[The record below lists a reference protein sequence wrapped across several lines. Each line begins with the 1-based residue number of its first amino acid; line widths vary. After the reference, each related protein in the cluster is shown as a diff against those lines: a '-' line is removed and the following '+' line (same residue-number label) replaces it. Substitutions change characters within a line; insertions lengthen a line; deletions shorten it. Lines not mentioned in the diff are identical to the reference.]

1 MPLQEGRFIESIS
14 YITPEQVPTLP
25 IYKNSIVDVKCKDN
39 YKRYFVVEMQNSW
52 TPEFKY
58 RVLYN
63 TTKAYSRQLKKGQ
76 LYETLMPVYA
86 LNLVDDKFSR
96 SKNYYH
102 HYTILN
108 VTNLEDKIDGIE
120 MVFIELP
127 NFKAQS
133 ISQKKM
139 HILWLRFLTEIRHG
153 TINIPVDLVE
163 NKHTRKALDILE
175 ESSFS
180 KGEIEA
186 YDKYW
191 DGVSRERYFYGYKN
205 NVV

>member
-1 MPLQEGRFIESIS
+1 M
-14 YITPEQVPTLP
+14 
-25 IYKNSIVDVKCKDN
+25 KCKDN

-108 VTNLEDKIDGIE
+108 VTNLEDKI
-120 MVFIELP
+120 
-127 NFKAQS
+127 
-133 ISQKKM
+133 
-139 HILWLRFLTEIRHG
+139 
-153 TINIPVDLVE
+153 
-163 NKHTRKALDILE
+163 
-175 ESSFS
+175 
-180 KGEIEA
+180 
-186 YDKYW
+186 
-191 DGVSRERYFYGYKN
+191 
-205 NVV
+205 